1 MASWQVQEAKARF
14 SELMREAAEHGP
26 QTITVR
32 GTRAAVVLSADTYD
46 QLHCAKPSL
55 ARFLRDSPLFG
66 VDLDLQRDRSAARDM
81 HL

>member
-1 MASWQVQEAKARF
+1 MVIKENDDMASWQVQEAKARY
-14 SELMREAAEHGP
+14 R
-26 QTITVR
+26 
-32 GTRAAVVLSADTYD
+32 
-46 QLHCAKPSL
+46 AKPSL